1 MIDSPMTRKIK
12 LLLFLIFISGHAFSQ
27 TNLDSL
33 KRAAASNQRDTNTVI
48 ACNIL
53 AEELMG
59 TNNELALSLT
69 KKAFEISKVIDFK
82 DGITWSLSNSGF
94 TYDEMDMVDS
104 AVANFERAKFYKGEF
119 GDITGMG
126 KMELNIGSTYLTRGY
141 YRPSADAFYRA
152 EAYFSSQKDKY
163 FLAKV
168 YNNLGIV
175 FRSLKNFKTSEDY
188 YKRSMSIKQELKDT
202 LGIATAYINI
212 SSLLV
217 HQKKY
222 ETAEKMGLEGYEMC
236 LKANLKSEAASCL
249 VNVCAVYL
257 ETDRPE
263 NAKPYLEI
271 IYTFFT
277 EGQETYMMGDYYA
290 LLSEYEF
297 KNGNNVSA
305 YQAGKKAIELGER
318 FGRLE
323 FLTIMFNR
331 LSGIAED
338 MEKNT
343 EALLYMRKALNLNDS
358 LFMREN
364 QRQVNEMEV
373 LYKTREK
380 EEENKNLKTE
390 KQIEYLRA
398 ESSVRQRNLLLFF
411 LFIFS
416 LLGVLIVWL
425 YVQKNKAYTELTE
438 NKKALE
444 VAVDQKD
451 TLLRELHHRV
461 KNNLQVVTGL
471 LDLQMARIS
480 DPDVVKALNDGKNRI
495 RSMALIHQKLYRTDD
510 LKSVDM
516 KEYIEN
522 LLQELTRGFVHP
534 DKTIKT
540 IVSVQ
545 QVALDVDKA
554 IPLGLIINELVTN
567 SFKYAFNTISE
578 GVIEITLRNE
588 NESYILNVKDNGPG
602 FEGPSS
608 GSKTSLGLRLVN
620 MLVKQIGGTVEFT
633 NFSGTEVIIKF

>member
-1 MIDSPMTRKIK
+1 MIDSPMTLKIK
-12 LLLFLIFISGHAFSQ
+12 LLLSLIFISSHAFSQ
-27 TNLDSL
+27 TDLDSL
-33 KRAAASNQRDTNTVI
+33 KRAAASSQRDTNTVI
-48 ACNIL
+48 ACNTL
-53 AEELMG
+53 AEELTG
-59 TNNELALSLT
+59 IDNELALSLT
-69 KKAFEISKVIDFK
+69 QKAFEISKGIDFK
-82 DGITWSLSNSGF
+82 DGITWSLANSGF
-94 TYDEMDMVDS
+94 IYDQMDMVDS
-104 AVANFERAKFYKGEF
+104 AVAHFERAKYYKGEF
-119 GDITGMG
+119 GDVVGMG
-126 KMELNIGSTYLTRGY
+126 KMDLNIGSTYLTRGY
-141 YRPSADAFYRA
+141 YRPSAEAFYKA
-152 EAYFSSQKDKY
+152 EAYFSSKNNKI
-163 FLAKV
+163 LLSKV

-175 FRSLKNFKTSEDY
+175 FRSMKNFKTSEEY
-188 YKRSMSIKQELKDT
+188 YKKSMSIKQELKDT
-202 LGIATAYINI
+202 QGIAAAYINI
-212 SSLLV
+212 SALLV

-222 ETAEKMGLEGYEMC
+222 EAAEKMGLEGYEHC
-236 LKANLKSEAASCL
+236 LKANLMPDAASCL
-249 VNVCAVYL
+249 INVCTAYL
-257 ETDRPE
+257 ETGRPDD
-263 NAKPYLEI
+263 AKSYLEI
-271 IYTFFT
+271 IHKTYL
-277 EGQETYMMGDYYA
+277 EEQETYMMADYYA

-297 KNGNNVSA
+297 KKGNSVQA
-305 YQAGKKAIELGER
+305 YQSAKKAIELGES

-323 FLTIMFNR
+323 FLTIMYNR
-331 LSGIAED
+331 LSGIAEGLQ
-338 MEKNT
+338 KNS
-343 EALLYMRKALNLNDS
+343 EALAYLRQALSFNDS

-390 KQIEYLRA
+390 KKIEYLRA
-398 ESSVRQRNLLLFF
+398 ESSVRQRNLLLIF

-416 LLGVLIVWL
+416 LLGVLIIWL

-578 GVIEITLRNE
+578 GIIEINLRKE
-588 NESYILNVKDNGPG
+588 GEAYILNVKDNGPG

-633 NFSGTEVIIKF
+633 NFSGTEIIIKF